1 MIVPLIL
8 GIFLFAYIAVV
19 AVIIRQSN
27 KQSGT
32 IIFSPPGKLEQAPAK
47 NESPQTRNTPPHT
60 DNIYLNAIA
69 GFLVGQKEEII
80 KIVKFVD
87 SLPDQEDCDFIL
99 NYLRYYDQKLYD
111 HVVALRGID
120 TSNIENFRSQDI
132 EVEDSGTQLPADYS
146 VLTPEECLMMG
157 GIPEDLLLENIDIS
171 DVTNPV
177 DYYDRLNTMYIA
189 RVLND
194 PEKQEIEKQAQKII
208 EPITSSIPSPAL
220 QKIFREGNKVA
231 KEIIRELEQK
241 DEDKIL

>member
-1 MIVPLIL
+1 MIVSLIL

-19 AVIIRQSN
+19 TVIIRQSN
-27 KQSGT
+27 KQSG
-32 IIFSPPGKLEQAPAK
+32 IVIFSPPENAEQAPAK
-47 NESPQTRNTPPHT
+47 NESHQTRNIPPHT

-69 GFLVGQKEEII
+69 GFLVGQKEEIP

-87 SLPDQEDCDFIL
+87 SLPDQKDCDFIL
-99 NYLRYYDQKLYD
+99 DYLHYYDQRLYD

-132 EVEDSGTQLPADYS
+132 EVEDSGIQLPADYS
-146 VLTPEECLMMG
+146 VLTPEECLMVG
-157 GIPEDLLLENIDIS
+157 GIPEDLLLENIDVS
-171 DVTNPV
+171 DVTNSV
-177 DYYDRLNTMYIA
+177 EYYDRLNTMYIA

-194 PEKQEIEKQAQKII
+194 PEIQEIEKQAQKII